1 MSTTVKVE
9 RQGFEEDNIQQELE
23 LSEAK
28 ETDEVNLLHCK
39 KERVILNILVISV
52 ALHFVANY

>member
-9 RQGFEEDNIQQELE
+9 RQGFEEDNVQQELE

-28 ETDEVNLLHCK
+28 EKDEVNFNQYYTIK
-39 KERVILNILVISV
+39 RKGS
-52 ALHFVANY
+52 F